1 MDVYIVVQKFTNF
14 NFITMSKTSKRV
26 RDAKTGQFV
35 PMNEATKRPGTTVTE
50 TIKVG
55 PTKKRK

>member
-1 MDVYIVVQKFTNF
+1 MARK
-14 NFITMSKTSKRV
+14 SKRV
-26 RDAKTGQFV
+26 RDTRSGQFV
-35 PMNEATKRPGTTVTE
+35 KSSEAKRRPSTTVTE